1 MYVDQHTKRQVNIK
15 MPKFTFLL
23 LLFQFYILLPQCYNF
38 SRQPSTDIISPP
50 PPPNRAQ
57 TDFQRSNSTALASS
71 AGITVVFQR
80 TSGRMGRE
88 RGATEMA
95 TPPHVFFS
103 SSRPQTPH
111 GQCIRSC
118 LRQRR
123 LLQPHIKGHSR
134 FVSPLFQ
141 NEAECDVRL
150 IVKFWNVE
158 NVFSRVWEFTLWLH
172 FGIWV
177 LHHSMLSFVLSYIRC
192 TFQGKVTRRHI
203 FLHLYVS
210 LYFSLAAF
218 CSLPLFALQ
227 SRDIIQFVLIFINLA
242 CFR

>member
-1 MYVDQHTKRQVNIK
+1 
-15 MPKFTFLL
+15 
-23 LLFQFYILLPQCYNF
+23 
-38 SRQPSTDIISPP
+38 
-50 PPPNRAQ
+50 
-57 TDFQRSNSTALASS
+57 
-71 AGITVVFQR
+71 
-80 TSGRMGRE
+80 
-88 RGATEMA
+88 MA

-111 GQCIRSC
+111 GQCFRSC

-158 NVFSRVWEFTLWLH
+158 NVFSRVWESTRWLH

-177 LHHSMLSFVLSYIRC
+177 LHHSMLLHAVICVIVYKVYVLG
-192 TFQGKVTRRHI
+192 QGHSTA
-203 FLHLYVS
+203 Y
-210 LYFSLAAF
+210 
-218 CSLPLFALQ
+218 LFALVLFE
-227 SRDIIQFVLIFINLA
+227 SIFLLRLFVRFRFLRYNLLIFFSSYLFLLIYYLDGIFLFHNSRLIFSPLSFQ
-242 CFR
+242 CTVL

>member
-1 MYVDQHTKRQVNIK
+1 
-15 MPKFTFLL
+15 
-23 LLFQFYILLPQCYNF
+23 
-38 SRQPSTDIISPP
+38 
-50 PPPNRAQ
+50 
-57 TDFQRSNSTALASS
+57 
-71 AGITVVFQR
+71 
-80 TSGRMGRE
+80 MGRE

-177 LHHSMLSFVLSYIRC
+177 LHHSMLLHAVICVIVHKVYVLG
-192 TFQGKVTRRHI
+192 QGHSTA
-203 FLHLYVS
+203 Y
-210 LYFSLAAF
+210 
-218 CSLPLFALQ
+218 LFALVRFAPFFFG
-227 SRDIIQFVLIFINLA
+227 SFLFASAFCVIVS
-242 CFR
+242 

>member
-1 MYVDQHTKRQVNIK
+1 
-15 MPKFTFLL
+15 
-23 LLFQFYILLPQCYNF
+23 
-38 SRQPSTDIISPP
+38 
-50 PPPNRAQ
+50 
-57 TDFQRSNSTALASS
+57 
-71 AGITVVFQR
+71 
-80 TSGRMGRE
+80 MGRE

-177 LHHSMLSFVLSYIRC
+177 LHHSMLLHAVICVIVHKVYVLG
-192 TFQGKVTRRHI
+192 QGHSTA
-203 FLHLYVS
+203 Y
-210 LYFSLAAF
+210 
-218 CSLPLFALQ
+218 LFALVRFALFFFG
-227 SRDIIQFVLIFINLA
+227 SFLFASAFCVTVS
-242 CFR
+242 